1 MCVGLRRRITARL
14 AAAALALVVLA
25 GCAQAPVPQE
35 ALSAAELA
43 IARARVAGA
52 EHHAPLELARAEDKL
67 RSAHAALQAKANAR
81 AHTLAEQALVDAELA
96 EVAAQAT
103 QAQTTASQLRQG
115 IDQQHRRVAP
125 GGAGT

>member
-1 MCVGLRRRITARL
+1 VGVRRRIATRL
-14 AAAALALVVLA
+14 AGGALALGALA

-43 IARARVAGA
+43 IARAQVAGA
-52 EHHAPLELARAEDKL
+52 EHHAPVELARAEDKL
-67 RSAHAALQAKANAR
+67 QAAHAALEAKANAR

-96 EVAAQAT
+96 EVAAQVT
-103 QAQTTASQLRQG
+103 QAQTTAGQLRQR

-125 GGAGT
+125 SGAGT